1 MRVKNKINIFIKKYN
16 GNPITVKEMS
26 EISGIPMIYIYKNK
40 KYIESLGILFQHA
53 NKNKTLEDKAFLKHT
68 SKTLEK
74 ALPNLRLFKS
84 CLRLAYQKI
93 GLPSPVYVDKNI
105 YNSTIDQECSF
116 KSISLY
122 LKKCLYKDNLIPKDL
137 LVDTIK
143 IINEI
148 EFRSIYRI
156 SNDDTSAIIKEFKNK
171 YGANFEPTDEQIKA
185 VAYMSKA
192 FLFED
197 GFKYIQAKAG
207 TSKTTCISA
216 LYLYMVN
223 NYNKV
228 VQCISL
234 TNKAVKELPNGS
246 KTFHKL
252 IKDMLDLSDVINMD
266 DESLRYIAEMKE
278 SSNEINKIDYLIVDE
293 YTLLTP
299 SAVEVC
305 KRIAKNI
312 VFVGDK
318 AQLENGLVYIGNFL
332 CTLSEQFRF
341 KNAEDSLQIDVTEA
355 RFSNDIGGMNNIIKP
370 KFIGFFSGKLKYKD
384 EGTKKI
390 GYIDYNN
397 AFTVLKKEI
406 DEYKDLNSI
415 ILAYSSNACKNIN
428 KIANNGEDIKIGSK
442 VILKRPVYNKR
453 KVVQSSFGIVT
464 SIRDDSATVDFDGK
478 SVKVDMDSLEL
489 GYAITTLSAQGSSW
503 DYVLFADGTSPKSF
517 RIADIYVGVTR
528 AKIGCKVIK
537 KIDCD
542 NMTHDDKLMYAN
554 ICYDLITKSAI
565 QALSINK
572 EIP

>member
-1 MRVKNKINIFIKKYN
+1 MRAKNKINIFMKKYN

-40 KYIESLGILFQHA
+40 KYIESLGVSFQHG
-53 NKNKTLEDKAFLKHT
+53 NKNKPLEDKKYT
-68 SKTLEK
+68 SKVLEK
-74 ALPNLRLFKS
+74 SLPNLVLFKC

-105 YNSTIDQECSF
+105 YNRTIDQECSF

-122 LKKCLYKDNLIPKDL
+122 LKKCLDKNSLIPKDL

-171 YGANFEPTDEQIKA
+171 YGASFEPTDEQIKA
-185 VAYMSKA
+185 VAYMSKT

-207 TSKTTCISA
+207 TSKTTCIGA
-216 LYLYMVN
+216 LYSYMVN

-252 IKDMLDLSDVINMD
+252 IKDMLDLSDIINMD

-278 SSNEINKIDYLIVDE
+278 SSGKINKIDYLIVDE

-355 RFSNDIGGMNNIIKP
+355 RFSNDIDGMNKIIKP

-453 KVVQSSFGIVT
+453 KVIQSSFGIVT
-464 SIRDDSATVDFDGK
+464 SICDDNATVDFDGK
-478 SVKVDMDSLEL
+478 SVKVDIDSLEL

-542 NMTHDDKLMYAN
+542 NISYNDKLMYAN
-554 ICYDLITKSAI
+554 ICYNLIAENAV

-572 EIP
+572 

>member
-1 MRVKNKINIFIKKYN
+1 MRVKNKINTFIKKYD
-16 GNPITVKEMS
+16 GSPITVKEMS
-26 EISGIPMIYIYKNK
+26 EVSGIPMIYIYKNK

-53 NKNKTLEDKAFLKHT
+53 NKNKTLEDRTFLKHT

-74 ALPNLRLFKS
+74 ALPNLILFKS

-93 GLPSPVYVDKNI
+93 GLPSPVYVDKKI
-105 YNSTIDQECSF
+105 YNKTIDQECSF
-116 KSISLY
+116 KSVSLY
-122 LKKCLYKDNLIPKDL
+122 LKKCLDKNNLIPKDL

-148 EFRSIYRI
+148 EFRSIYRV
-156 SNDDTSAIIKEFKNK
+156 STDDISAIIKEFKNK
-171 YGANFEPTDEQIKA
+171 YGKSFEPTEEQVKA
-185 VAYMSKA
+185 VAYMSKS
-192 FLFED
+192 FLSED
-197 GFKYIQAKAG
+197 GFKYMQAKAG
-207 TSKTTCISA
+207 TSKTTCINVLHS
-216 LYLYMVN
+216 YMAN
-223 NYNKV
+223 NCNKT

-234 TNKAVKELPNGS
+234 TNKSVKELPDGS
-246 KTFHKL
+246 NTFHKL
-252 IKDMLDLSDVINMD
+252 IKDTFDLSDVINMD

-278 SSNEINKIDYLIVDE
+278 CSNEIRKIDYLIVDE

-299 SAVEVC
+299 SSIDVC

-312 VFVGDK
+312 IFVGDR

-355 RFSNDIGGMNNIIKP
+355 RFSNDIEGINKIIKP
-370 KFIGFFSGKLKYKD
+370 KFIGFFSGKFKYKD

-390 GYIDYNN
+390 GYIDYND
-397 AFTVLKKEI
+397 AFAALKEEI
-406 DEYKDLNSI
+406 DKYKDLNSI

-464 SIRDDSATVDFDGK
+464 LIRDDSATVDFDGK
-478 SVKVDMDSLEL
+478 SVRVDIDSLEL

-517 RIADIYVGVTR
+517 RIADIYVGITR

-537 KIDCD
+537 KIDCVD
-542 NMTHDDKLMYAN
+542 
-554 ICYDLITKSAI
+554 IS
-565 QALSINK
+565 
-572 EIP
+572 